1 MSKLPI
7 DALQDIDNSTKQLM
21 IFLELAKAGII
32 IFDMSNPLQKDYL
45 DMIVAKA
52 ASFNPE
58 DYKDQPDFIRIT
70 AENNHMIYC
79 LIVNEITKHI
89 KQS

>member
-1 MSKLPI
+1 MSKFPI
-7 DALQDIDNSTKQLM
+7 DALQDVDNSTKQLF
-21 IFLELAKAGII
+21 IFLELAKAGVVV
-32 IFDMSNPLQKDYL
+32 FNMTNPLHKSYM
-45 DMIVAKA
+45 DMFIAKA

>member
-1 MSKLPI
+1 MSKLPV

-21 IFLELAKAGII
+21 IFLELAKAGVIV
-32 IFDMSNPLQKDYL
+32 FDMTNSLHKQYL
-45 DMIVAKA
+45 DMIIAKA
-52 ASFNPE
+52 ASFNP
-58 DYKDQPDFIRIT
+58 DTYKDQPDFIRIT
-70 AENNHMIYC
+70 AENNNMIYC